1 MKNTKWYL
9 LIVVLL
15 LGAMA
20 LVACGGGT
28 ETTEQPVA
36 TEAAEEPV
44 AEPTEEMAAEPT
56 EEMAAEPTEE
66 MAAEPTEEMAAE
78 PTEEMAETGEMTL
91 ASDTT
96 KTMAEL
102 LSADPNF
109 STLVAAITAAEIAEP
124 APESPATLFA
134 PTNAAFEA
142 LPEGTLD
149 ELLADPAGD
158 LTRILQ
164 YHIVNGAVMAADV
177 TADEDGMV
185 DTLAGEPL
193 DLAALG
199 LVATDIEASN
209 GVIHVIDAV
218 QVPPT
223 ILNAAQAEEIIAA
236 GGSVIR
242 IWADNLRMPAL
253 RQVETA
259 FEDEY
264 GVELLLEQVGFGDIR
279 RLISTAGPAGE
290 GPDIIIGAHDWLG
303 ELTAGGLITPVDL
316 GDRAS
321 EFAPAAI
328 QAFTYAGDLYG
339 MPVNTENVALFINTD
354 LVPECPT
361 TWTEVHDI
369 SAELHAAD
377 AEQYGF
383 VRMEG
388 DPYHFYPIQTA
399 FGGYIFGRDEAGS
412 YDPTD
417 VGVGDP
423 GSLAAAQWYE
433 TMVTEGLQPPA
444 MDWDTMHLWF
454 ESGQAAMLVTGPWV
468 TDRIVA
474 SGVPFQICNIPGET
488 EESGRPFLG
497 SHGFMISAFAN
508 DPILAQIFLTEFVAT
523 PEVMMAMYEGNPRP
537 PAFLETLDAVEDEYI
552 TAFGAAGAN
561 ADPMPAIPEMA
572 SVWDAWGNAVV
583 IISQG
588 ADTAENAFT
597 NAQQQIITA
606 ISGG

>member
-9 LIVVLL
+9 LVVVLL
-15 LGAMA
+15 LGAFA
-20 LVACGGGT
+20 LAACGGGTT

-36 TEAAEEPV
+36 TEEAPAVE
-44 AEPTEEMAAEPT
+44 EPTEAPEVVEEPT
-56 EEMAAEPTEE
+56 EAPTE
-66 MAAEPTEEMAAE
+66 APAEVATEAPTEAPAE
-78 PTEEMAETGEMTL
+78 ASML

-96 KTMAEL
+96 MTMVEL

-109 STLVAAITAAEIAEP
+109 SSLVEAFTASGLTEP
-124 APESPATLFA
+124 AADAPGTLFA

-142 LPEGTLD
+142 LDPAQLEAFM
-149 ELLADPAGD
+149 ADPTGD
-158 LTRILQ
+158 LARILQ
-164 YHIVNGAVMAADV
+164 YHMVNGAVMAADA
-177 TADEDGMV
+177 TADEDGML
-185 DTLAGEPL
+185 DTTAGEPL
-193 DLAALG
+193 DLAALN
-199 LVATDIEASN
+199 LTQTDIETAN

-223 ILNAAQAEEIIAA
+223 ILNAAVAEEVLAA

-253 RQVETA
+253 RQVETT
-259 FEDEY
+259 FEEEY

-303 ELTAGGLITPVDL
+303 ELYAGGLISAIDL
-316 GDRAS
+316 GDRTS

-354 LVPECPT
+354 LVPECPA
-361 TWTEVHDI
+361 TWTEVYEI
-369 SAELHAAD
+369 SSELHTAD

-399 FGGYIFGRDEAGS
+399 FGGFIFARDEQGN
-412 YDPTD
+412 YDPTQ

-423 GSLAAAQWYE
+423 GSIAAAEWYE

-468 TDRIVA
+468 TDRIVE
-474 SGVPFQICNIPGET
+474 SGVPFQICDIPGET
-488 EESGRPFLG
+488 EEAGRPFLG
-497 SHGFMISAFAN
+497 SHGFMISAFAK
-508 DPILAQIFLTEFVAT
+508 DPLLAQIFLTEFVAT

-552 TAFGAAGAN
+552 TAFGRAGAN

-588 ADTAENAFT
+588 ADTAVNAFT
-597 NAQQQIITA
+597 NAQQQIVTA